1 MNEKIKMTKK
11 DYFKLI
17 EEIIFNSNH
26 ELKNE
31 LIYFIENQIASID
44 KKAEGAK
51 IRAEKK
57 KTANDD
63 LRNKIQ
69 EIITKA
75 TAANINL
82 TLDDLY
88 EALDKIYSK
97 QKIVSRLTQLINLDI
112 IQKIPNN
119 SGKKVIM
126 TYTLK

>member
-1 MNEKIKMTKK
+1 MNEKNKMTKK

-17 EEIIFNSNH
+17 EGIIFSSDH

-51 IRAEKK
+51 ARAEKK
-57 KTANDD
+57 KSADDD

-75 TAANINL
+75 AAANINL
-82 TLDDLY
+82 TLDDLF
-88 EALDKIYSK
+88 EALEGAYSK

-119 SGKKVIM
+119 VEKKVIM

>member
-17 EEIIFNSNH
+17 EGIIFSSDH

-51 IRAEKK
+51 ARAEKK
-57 KTANDD
+57 KSADDD

-75 TAANINL
+75 AAANINL
-82 TLDDLY
+82 TLDDLF
-88 EALDKIYSK
+88 EALEGAYSK

-119 SGKKVIM
+119 IEKKVIM